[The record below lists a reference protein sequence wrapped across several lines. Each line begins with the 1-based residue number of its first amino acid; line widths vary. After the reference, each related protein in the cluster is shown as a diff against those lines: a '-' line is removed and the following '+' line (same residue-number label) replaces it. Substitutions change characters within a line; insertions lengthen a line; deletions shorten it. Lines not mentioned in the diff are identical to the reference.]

1 MMTGSTGQR
10 SLIET
15 GAHSASA
22 FSWQHFGPG
31 AAGARAFESVSN
43 SRAF

>member
-31 AAGARAFESVSN
+31 ARARAGADTRHRA
-43 SRAF
+43 